1 MQATRMPRNTVEM
14 RWTSTA
20 LQHMNSSAAT
30 GEKDA
35 YVPIGMRQ
43 VVVNDITT
51 LASKSY

>member
-1 MQATRMPRNTVEM
+1 MQATRMTHNTVEM

-20 LQHMNSSAAT
+20 LQHMSSSAAT

-35 YVPIGMRQ
+35 YVTIGMHQ
-43 VVVNDITT
+43 VAVNDITT